1 MRKKLTGQA
10 LCAGALLLGVAAV
23 GCGGAIESAP
33 DGWVMLGWTAAAL
46 VLMGAALVLMGA
58 ALVLA
63 ALGVERTQE
72 AETPRRRVHREPKHT
87 VKKNSCGR
95 KAG

>member
-1 MRKKLTGQA
+1 MRKKLTGSA
-10 LCAGALLLGVAAV
+10 LSAGAILLGVAAV
-23 GCGGAIESAP
+23 GCGGAIERAP

-46 VLMGAALVLMGA
+46 VLMGAALVL
-58 ALVLA
+58 A
-63 ALGVERTQE
+63 ALGIARTQA
-72 AETPRRRVHREPKHT
+72 AEKPRRRVHQEPKNT

>member
-46 VLMGAALVLMGA
+46 VL
-58 ALVLA
+58 A